1 MPLILNIETA
11 TDVGSVCISK
21 GNKILVLKESTSPF
35 SHAKET
41 TLLIAA
47 CLKEAQLQMN
57 ELEAVAVS
65 RGPGSYTALRVG
77 FSVAKGICYAL
88 DIPLI
93 GVDTLCAL
101 ALAASKVQ
109 HGDWY
114 IPMIDARRM
123 EVYTA
128 FFDKKMNCFKAA
140 HALVLDKMTFA
151 FATEQEKQIVFAGNG
166 SKKFQQIVEQQKFIF
181 ADLKCSAAHLVPLAY
196 QSYQFSQFESLAYS
210 EPSYLKPP
218 NITKPK
224 KRL

>member
-11 TDVGSVCISK
+11 TDIGSVCISQGSK
-21 GNKILVLKESTSPF
+21 VLTIKESTAPF

-47 CLKEAQLQMN
+47 CLKEAHLQLTD
-57 ELEAVAVS
+57 LDAVAVS
-65 RGPGSYTALRVG
+65 SGPGSYTGLRIG
-77 FSVAKGICYAL
+77 FSAAKGICYAL

-93 GVDTLCAL
+93 GVDTLWAL
-101 ALAASKVQ
+101 ALASSKVAQ
-109 HGDWY
+109 GDWY

-128 FFDKKMNCFKAA
+128 FFDKELTRIKAP
-140 HALVLDKMTFA
+140 HALILDERA
-151 FATEQEKQIVFAGNG
+151 FKSKGKQILLSGNG
-166 SKKFQQIVEQQKFIF
+166 SEKFQKISKHPKFIF
-181 ADLKCSAAHLVPLAY
+181 TDIQCSAAHLAALAFK
-196 QSYQFSQFESLAYS
+196 SYQFSRFESVAYF

-218 NITKPK
+218 NITTSK